1 MAKQEFFD
9 AVAKELEQQHLDRG
23 LWTKAFA
30 EADGDDARA
39 RALYIRLRAA
49 QLEQEVLASKGQR
62 GRRQIYG
69 YVIIL
74 IVAVFVLLALLV
86 ISFLGK
92 PSSHGPPIITI
103 AGRHLSTSATLQL
116 INQIGEPIF
125 RTTLHGKFIRCC
137 RDPLT

>member
-1 MAKQEFFD
+1 
-9 AVAKELEQQHLDRG
+9 LD
-23 LWTKAFA
+23 KAFA

-86 ISFLGK
+86 MKFSGQAVFAWAGDHHHCRKAFVDIGNAPADQSNQRTDLQDYSAWEIYPVLQG
-92 PSSHGPPIITI
+92 PSDMM
-103 AGRHLSTSATLQL
+103 
-116 INQIGEPIF
+116 
-125 RTTLHGKFIRCC
+125 IRNNALWK
-137 RDPLT
+137 R